1 MIGKEPENERE
12 RRAEDL
18 NRDEQLKLIDAI
30 RDLEHDIERLEKK
43 VDAGDDQETLL
54 SEIDLLRIRLCG
66 IERLVKGIDSS
77 SAGR

>member
-18 NRDEQLKLIDAI
+18 NRDEQLRLIDAI

-66 IERLVKGIDSS
+66 IERRARGTDSS
-77 SAGR
+77 SAGM